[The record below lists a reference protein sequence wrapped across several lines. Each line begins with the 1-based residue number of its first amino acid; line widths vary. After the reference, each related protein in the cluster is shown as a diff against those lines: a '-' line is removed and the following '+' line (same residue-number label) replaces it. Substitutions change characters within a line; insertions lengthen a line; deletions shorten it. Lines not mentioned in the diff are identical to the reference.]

1 MKNKDVVMNNQ
12 LIQSRYKLTKEE
24 QNFIYKVV
32 SQISKDDEDFK
43 TYKVFFTEMEGL
55 EKTVK
60 HYKRF
65 ISFAESMVGK
75 TLKITNSE
83 EGKTFVCSWF
93 SYIGNT
99 QGQPFLEA
107 RFDPELK
114 PYLIKLKGQ
123 FTKAKLPIL
132 LSFHSKYSS
141 RLYFHLKSI
150 YALANSRITLK
161 KVVENIEV
169 KSMVEQFGM
178 PKSYLEKYT
187 NFKNRFLI
195 PTVEEINKKTEFEII
210 YKEHKTGRK
219 ITAIEFCIQEKEKTV
234 EQLNKEIL
242 EIKTKDDYVPM
253 GFNSKALDVLLDD
266 ELDLTIFDIKNIFDH
281 YKTEDIEGICLEL
294 WDCWESTKII
304 SKQGYFRGRIKQLN
318 KKKTQNQDL
327 SFGFDEI

>member
-1 MKNKDVVMNNQ
+1 MNNQ

-43 TYKVFFTEMEGL
+43 TYKIFFTEIEGL

-150 YALANSRITLK
+150 YDLANSRINLK
-161 KVVENIEV
+161 KVVKNIEV
-169 KSMVEQFGM
+169 KSMVKQFGM

-195 PTVEEINKKTEFEII
+195 PTVEEINKKTEFRII

-219 ITAIEFCIQEKEKTV
+219 ITSIEFCISEKEKSY
-234 EQLNKEIL
+234 EQQLKELIGT
-242 EIKTKDDYVPM
+242 KTKSDYIPQD
-253 GFNSKALDVLLDD
+253 FNSKALSIICDD
-266 ELDLTIFDIKNIFDH
+266 ELDFTNNDIKNIFDH
-281 YKTEDIEGICLEL
+281 YRTEDIEDICLDL
-294 WDCWESTKII
+294 WKCWESTKII
-304 SKQGYFRGRIKQLN
+304 SKQGYFRGRLNQLN
-318 KKKTQNQDL
+318 KHKTQNKDL
-327 SFGFDEI
+327 F